1 MRFYPSF
8 RGNRDGID
16 TNVEAA
22 IATQLI
28 TG

>member
-16 TNVEAA
+16 TTVDAA
-22 IATQLI
+22 IAPQPI